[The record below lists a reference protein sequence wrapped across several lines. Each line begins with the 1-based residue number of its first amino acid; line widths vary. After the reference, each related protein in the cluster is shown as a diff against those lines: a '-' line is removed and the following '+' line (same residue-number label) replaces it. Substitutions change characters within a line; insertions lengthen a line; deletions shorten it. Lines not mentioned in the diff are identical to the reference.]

1 LKCSKLIANNDVTGG
16 RERNAPRRAAIWRED
31 CSSFRSAGVV
41 LRGLCPR
48 PPLAFSVARRF
59 RKPKGEVARQYQAY
73 RASDGVCER
82 ALLALDRSGTI
93 AWSYRSPIAVNPGA
107 GGVRSGVNAIPTFF
121 INGVR
126 NDGAYDYASP
136 VAGTQMHTAADTST

>member
-1 LKCSKLIANNDVTGG
+1 VRGTRRGEPQSGARTARHFG
-16 RERNAPRRAAIWRED
+16 RRVWCYAAFARD
-31 CSSFRSAGVV
+31 RHLHF
-41 LRGLCPR
+41 
-48 PPLAFSVARRF
+48 PLLADFE
-59 RKPKGEVARQYQAY
+59 PKGEVARQYQAH